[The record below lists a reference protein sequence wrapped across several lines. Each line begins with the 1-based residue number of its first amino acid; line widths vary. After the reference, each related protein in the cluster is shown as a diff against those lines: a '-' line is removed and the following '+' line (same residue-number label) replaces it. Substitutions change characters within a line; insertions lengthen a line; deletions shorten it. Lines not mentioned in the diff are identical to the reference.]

1 MKSAYV
7 VLGIPG
13 NANEEEIREAFER
26 ARAFYTK
33 EKMVENPE
41 LMERYAE
48 LREAHKILTTPDL
61 RQLHD
66 RKLAS
71 GVVSRGRPTR
81 IEVVEEQPSGMGTL
95 KIMGV
100 VVVLMFAI
108 GTYYSDVR
116 ETARKERMTSGDYD
130 VYYNGLLATVPDAG
144 DMLATFALPGVYN
157 ATRWEN
163 PEVTQL
169 LANADRTS
177 GTERLALLEQAERIV
192 MAEVP
197 TIPTMFDQRR
207 TLLAIEVGG
216 WYADPLGR
224 QSLKHLFIRSL
235 PAEEPPERRAL

>member
-71 GVVSRGRPTR
+71 GVVSRVRPTR

-108 GTYYSDVR
+108 GTYYSEVR
-116 ETARKERMTSGDYD
+116 ETARKERAAAE
-130 VYYNGLLATVPDAG
+130 LALQKKTQEEEQKAERERREFE
-144 DMLATFALPGVYN
+144 LQKAHAAAL
-157 ATRWEN
+157 
-163 PEVTQL
+163 
-169 LANADRTS
+169 ADRKEQQLRADSQMLSSQITARHAAAAAVQ
-177 GTERLALLEQAERIV
+177 ERNAQMERNAAAQAERQRRSEAQQRI
-192 MAEVP
+192 AD
-197 TIPTMFDQRR
+197 DQRQLR
-207 TLLAIEVGG
+207 NICMQT
-216 WYADPLGR
+216 YGR
-224 QSLKHLFIRSL
+224 
-235 PAEEPPERRAL
+235 PNC

>member
-33 EKMVENPE
+33 GKMVENPE

-108 GTYYSDVR
+108 GTYYSHIR
-116 ETARKERMTSGDYD
+116 ETARKERAAAE
-130 VYYNGLLATVPDAG
+130 LALQKKTQEEEQKAERERREFE
-144 DMLATFALPGVYN
+144 LQKAHAAAL
-157 ATRWEN
+157 
-163 PEVTQL
+163 
-169 LANADRTS
+169 ADRK
-177 GTERLALLEQAERIV
+177 EQQLR
-192 MAEVP
+192 
-197 TIPTMFDQRR
+197 
-207 TLLAIEVGG
+207 
-216 WYADPLGR
+216 ADSQMLSSQITAR
-224 QSLKHLFIRSL
+224 H
-235 PAEEPPERRAL
+235 AAAAAV